1 MIENDPGEQKVGSK
15 SPTLPGKTML
25 ESWKEIAAYLQRDVR
40 TAKRWEKTEGLPVH
54 RHLHLS
60 RSSVYAYPSE
70 LDNWRARRK
79 PGAEAPRLPVLKW
92 SRPLRALAYVLVLL
106 MSLVST
112 GSGPHNRTLVQA
124 ADGSGIVLRRI
135 WTGSDVDTMGAPS
148 PNGRYL
154 SFVDWETG
162 DLAIRDLKTEK
173 NRRLTNKGT
182 WKDSSEYASVSRW
195 APDSKQIAYDW
206 WDEKSS
212 DLRIIN
218 LDNSM
223 PRVLFKPKEGEW
235 VTPADWSP
243 DGKNILAYL
252 GRGRNEGDQIVLIS
266 VADGTVRSLRNT
278 PGENASFSPDGQY
291 VVYDRKSREGVAE
304 HDIFALSVEDGRET
318 TLVEH
323 PADDLALGWS
333 PNGNWILFASDR
345 SGPWGI
351 WAIGVTRG
359 TAHGDPQILKTGGP
373 AITPMG
379 FTRNGSFYYGN
390 SSRNEDVYV
399 AKLDPQAGRFM
410 GRPEKVT
417 QRYEGLCGSADYS
430 PDGKNLAFACSSGPI
445 EGYRGRNILRIR
457 SLETGKDR
465 EFLTEFGSIHGPRW
479 FSDNRFLLITGV
491 EESSGSIYKMDTQT
505 GEKKLLLRKARGSFF
520 GHEPSPDGKGF
531 FYSLRDR
538 EKNLCRILFRNIET
552 GEEREL
558 YRAPMA
564 EILTIRLSPD
574 GRWLAFINL
583 TYQRVLRIIPVE
595 GGEARELAR
604 FELVSD
610 FFIGMTWTADG
621 KYILFSKPLDSK
633 AEKWDIWR
641 LPLDGSEAQRTG
653 LDMRCEPTAHPDG
666 QQIAFSA
673 VDETKPFN
681 EVWALENSLPA
692 LNSQQQK

>member
-15 SPTLPGKTML
+15 NQTPTGQTLL

-60 RSSVYAYPSE
+60 RSSVYAYRNE
-70 LDNWRARRK
+70 LDSWRARRK

-92 SRPLRALAYVLVLL
+92 WRPLRSLAYILVLL
-106 MSLVST
+106 ISLASM
-112 GSGPHNRTLVQA
+112 GSGPHNRTSVQA

-162 DLAIRDLKTEK
+162 DLAIRDLKAEK
-173 NRRLTNKGT
+173 NRRLTDKGT
-182 WKDSSEYASVSRW
+182 WKDPAEYANVSRW
-195 APDSKQIAYDW
+195 SPDGKQIAYDW
-206 WDEKSS
+206 WKENSS

-218 LDNSM
+218 FENSKS
-223 PRVLFKPKEGEW
+223 RILFKPKEGEW
-235 VTPADWSP
+235 VTPAGWSP
-243 DGKNILAYL
+243 DGKYILACL
-252 GRGRNEGDQIVLIS
+252 GRGRNEGNQIVVIS
-266 VADGTVRSLRNT
+266 VADGAVRSLKNT
-278 PGENASFSPDGQY
+278 QGQNASFSPDGQY

-318 TLVEH
+318 TLIKH

-333 PNGNWILFASDR
+333 PDGNWILFASDR

-351 WAIGVTRG
+351 WALGITRG

-399 AKLDPQAGRFM
+399 ARLDPQTGRFM

-417 QRYEGLCGSADYS
+417 QRYEGLCSEQGYS

-465 EFLTEFGSIHGPRW
+465 EFLTEFGSIHFPCW
-479 FSDNRFLLITGV
+479 FSDNRFLLITGI
-491 EESSGSIYKMDTQT
+491 EENGMGIYKMDTHT
-505 GEKKLLLRKARGSFF
+505 GDMKLLLREARVNLLGN
-520 GHEPSPDGKGF
+520 EPSPDGKGF
-531 FYSLRDR
+531 FYTLRNR

-564 EILTIRLSPD
+564 ESFLIRLSPD
-574 GRWLAFINL
+574 GRWLAFTNR
-583 TYQRVLRIIPVE
+583 TFQRILRVIPAD
-595 GGEARELAR
+595 GGEVRELAR
-604 FELVSD
+604 FELLGD
-610 FFIGMTWTADG
+610 APIGFTWTADG
-621 KYILFSKPLDSK
+621 RYILFSKPLDSK
-633 AEKWDIWR
+633 AEKWDLWR
-641 LPLDGSEAQRTG
+641 LPLEGGEAQRTG
-653 LDMRCEPTAHPDG
+653 LDMRCGPTSHPDG
-666 QQIAFSA
+666 QQIAFST

-681 EVWALENSLPA
+681 EVWALENFLPA
-692 LNSQQQK
+692 LNSQPRK